1 MPWDRRSAQ
10 QQEAQ
15 RVRALTDQ
23 LTHAVGPFSPYWRV
37 RFSEL
42 GTTAAA
48 QAKPAALAA
57 LPPVGERDVCPDGD
71 PRGAASLVLQA
82 GEESWAL
89 HAEGPVLRQ
98 AMLRRLLGRT
108 GSYRRVVETD
118 TRPTT
123 FVEAGLSFR
132 FPVASTRG
140 DLDVVARTGARLWQ
154 VLGLSG
160 SDVLV
165 AGIPLT
171 RTAALQGLEL
181 AALAAGSPAHFAGEG
196 LDDLTRALHL
206 LPATVLALPAG
217 AAGTVLD
224 DLDESG
230 APLGH
235 VRTLLLV
242 GAPTRLER
250 AEAEAS
256 LVRAGISARTL
267 AVHVPDGH
275 RLLWGECA
283 PGSGLH
289 TYPDHEVLHVVDVES
304 GTTTDGPGELVLTQL
319 GLRGT
324 ALVRWRTGDLVGPV
338 ETAPCPSCRRTVPR
352 VVDAQAR
359 ALVPEVALRTGRR
372 PVDLRGVAA
381 ALAGRP
387 DVVDWR
393 VVLATSARDEAEDVV
408 VHVVAH
414 RDDDLSDVAV
424 GVARDIRAA
433 AGLLPSQVVV
443 DDVLPAGSTLV
454 GRVLTQP

>member
-1 MPWDRRSAQ
+1 MSWDRRSAQ
-10 QQEAQ
+10 QQQAEQA
-15 RVRALTDQ
+15 RALSAQ
-23 LTHAVGPFSPYWRV
+23 LAHAVGPFSPYWRV

-48 QAKPAALAA
+48 HAKPAALAA

-82 GEESWAL
+82 GEDSWAL
-89 HAEGPVLRQ
+89 HAEGPTLRR
-98 AMLRRLLGRT
+98 AMLRRLVGGSR
-108 GSYRRVVETD
+108 SYRAVVESD
-118 TRPTT
+118 ARPTT
-123 FVEAGLSFR
+123 FVEAGLAFR

-160 SDVLV
+160 ADVLV

-181 AALAAGSPAHFAGEG
+181 AALAAGSPALFAGDD
-196 LDDLTRALHL
+196 LDDLARALHL
-206 LPATVLALPAG
+206 LPATVLALPSATAG
-217 AAGTVLD
+217 RVLD
-224 DLDESG
+224 DLDEAG
-230 APLGH
+230 APLNH

-242 GAPTRLER
+242 GAPAADQRTD
-250 AEAEAS
+250 AEAA
-256 LVRAGISARTL
+256 LVRAGLSARAL
-267 AVHVPDGH
+267 VVHVPDGH

-289 TYPDHEVLHVVDVES
+289 TYPDHEVLHTVDVES
-304 GTTTDGPGELVLTQL
+304 GATTGGAGELVLTQL
-319 GLRGT
+319 GLHGS
-324 ALVRWRTGDLVGPV
+324 ALLRWRTGDLVEGV
-338 ETAPCPSCRRTVPR
+338 ETAACPSCRRTVPR
-352 VVDAQAR
+352 VVGAR
-359 ALVPEVALRTGRR
+359 GGALVPEVDLRTGRR
-372 PVDLRGVAA
+372 AVDLRGVAA

-393 VVLATSARDEAEDVV
+393 VVLTTSARDDAEDLV

-424 GVARDIRAA
+424 GVARDIRQA

-443 DDVLPAGSTLV
+443 DDVLPDGSTLV